1 MSARRDVAKLWPV
14 SRESNGFQR
23 QANRSYPQGSTAT
36 GPHGSGEAW
45 DEAAHGVVMDAPTTP
60 TFLTPQQVSESL
72 QISIRTLEDWRLRGY
87 GPPFLPVGKH
97 VRYPLAGFEAWVAA
111 GTKGAA

>member
-1 MSARRDVAKLWPV
+1 MSARRDVAKLWPL
-14 SRESNGFQR
+14 SRDSNHFRRQAIRSYLLEPTTTGSNG
-23 QANRSYPQGSTAT
+23 
-36 GPHGSGEAW
+36 SGDSR
-45 DEAAHGVVMDAPTTP
+45 DEAAHVVVMDAPTTP
-60 TFLTPQQVSESL
+60 IFLTPQQVSESL

>member
-1 MSARRDVAKLWPV
+1 MLDEISMASMRPLWSVPGREFGV
-14 SRESNGFQR
+14 SR
-23 QANRSYPQGSTAT
+23 RSYRGSSEPTDQA
-36 GPHGSGEAW
+36 GSGR
-45 DEAAHGVVMDAPTTP
+45 DLHGAAHVVDMDTIATP
-60 TFLTPQQVSESL
+60 VFLTPQQVAESL

-97 VRYPLAGFEAWVAA
+97 VRYPLIGFEAWVAA